1 MPSELSGGMRK
12 RIGLARSLILKPE
25 LMLYDEPTTG
35 LDPITAEEI
44 SNLMLAMQ
52 HKYNT
57 SSIIIS
63 HDMHCARL
71 TANRLAVMI
80 DGVNYAQG
88 SFEELSKIT
97 DPKVHAFFKND
108 KL

>member
-1 MPSELSGGMRK
+1 MKYCVSVVK
-12 RIGLARSLILKPE
+12 V
-25 LMLYDEPTTG
+25 DQV
-35 LDPITAEEI
+35 

-63 HDMHCARL
+63 HDMHCAQL

-88 SFEELSKIT
+88 TFEELSKIT
-97 DPKVHAFFKND
+97 DPKVHTFFENNT
-108 KL
+108 L